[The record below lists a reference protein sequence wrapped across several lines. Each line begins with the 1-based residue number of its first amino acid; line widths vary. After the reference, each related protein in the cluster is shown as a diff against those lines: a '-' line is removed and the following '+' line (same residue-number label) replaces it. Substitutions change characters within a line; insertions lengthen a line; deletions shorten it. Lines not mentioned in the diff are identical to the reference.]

1 MSVISM
7 MVHPERNE
15 SLEVAAALADY
26 LEKSGNK
33 VRLDEVGASAVGRS
47 ELGCS
52 TENFA
57 ADADLAVS
65 IGGDGT
71 MLRTFERVA
80 QAGVPVLGVNVG
92 HLGYLTE
99 FEADEAQTAVDKALR
114 GDLPVEERL
123 MIQSRVQRFDGEIEG
138 TWIGLNEAVVEKKSQ
153 GHTVRLEVTIDD
165 SPFATYAG
173 DGLIVSTPTGSTA
186 YNLSARGSIV
196 APTHWSLQLTP
207 VAPHMLFDRS
217 LVLRPDTE
225 IRISVVGEREANL
238 SIDGRSVAALRD
250 GDVMIATRSEI
261 IARLVTSG
269 SGGFQQVLKQKFGF
283 GSAYLVFRNAEPVAA
298 FKANTRDKV
307 IDVTDYEGSEKGW
320 RIVKEFAWEHQ
331 MPLKT
336 ELRIGG
342 KRRK

>member
-1 MSVISM
+1 
-7 MVHPERNE
+7 MVHPERSE
-15 SLEVAAALADY
+15 SLELAAALAGY

-52 TENFA
+52 TEDFA

-123 MIQSRVQRFDGEIEG
+123 MIQSRVQRSDGEIEG

-238 SIDGRSVAALRD
+238 SVDGRSVAALRD
-250 GDVMIATRSEI
+250 GDVMIATRSEV

-269 SGGFQQVLKQKFGF
+269 SGGFQQVLKQKFG
-283 GSAYLVFRNAEPVAA
+283 
-298 FKANTRDKV
+298 
-307 IDVTDYEGSEKGW
+307 
-320 RIVKEFAWEHQ
+320 
-331 MPLKT
+331 LKD
-336 ELRIGG
+336 R
-342 KRRK
+342 

>member
-80 QAGVPVLGVNVG
+80 QAGVPVLGVNFG

-269 SGGFQQVLKQKFGF
+269 SGGFQQVLKQKFG
-283 GSAYLVFRNAEPVAA
+283 
-298 FKANTRDKV
+298 
-307 IDVTDYEGSEKGW
+307 
-320 RIVKEFAWEHQ
+320 
-331 MPLKT
+331 LKD
-336 ELRIGG
+336 R
-342 KRRK
+342 

>member
-238 SIDGRSVAALRD
+238 SIDGSSLAALRD
-250 GDVMIATRSEI
+250 GDVMIAPRSEI

-269 SGGFQQVLKQKFGF
+269 SGGFQQVLKQKFG
-283 GSAYLVFRNAEPVAA
+283 
-298 FKANTRDKV
+298 
-307 IDVTDYEGSEKGW
+307 
-320 RIVKEFAWEHQ
+320 
-331 MPLKT
+331 LKD
-336 ELRIGG
+336 R
-342 KRRK
+342 

>member
-1 MSVISM
+1 
-7 MVHPERNE
+7 MVHPERSE
-15 SLEVAAALADY
+15 SLELAAALADY

-33 VRLDEVGASAVGRS
+33 VLLDEVGASAVGRS

-52 TENFA
+52 TEDFA

-123 MIQSRVQRFDGEIEG
+123 MIQSRVQRSDGEIEG

-238 SIDGRSVAALRD
+238 SVDGRSVAALRD
-250 GDVMIATRSEI
+250 GDVMIATRSEV

-269 SGGFQQVLKQKFGF
+269 SGGFQQVLKQKFG
-283 GSAYLVFRNAEPVAA
+283 
-298 FKANTRDKV
+298 
-307 IDVTDYEGSEKGW
+307 
-320 RIVKEFAWEHQ
+320 
-331 MPLKT
+331 LKD
-336 ELRIGG
+336 R
-342 KRRK
+342 

>member
-7 MVHPERNE
+7 MVHPERSE
-15 SLEVAAALADY
+15 SLELAAALAGY

-52 TENFA
+52 TEDFA

-123 MIQSRVQRFDGEIEG
+123 MIQSRVQRSDGEIEG
-138 TWIGLNEAVVEKKSQ
+138 TWIGLNEAVVERKSQ

-238 SIDGRSVAALRD
+238 SVDGRSVAALRD
-250 GDVMIATRSEI
+250 GDVMIATRSEV

-269 SGGFQQVLKQKFGF
+269 SGGFQQVLKQKFG
-283 GSAYLVFRNAEPVAA
+283 
-298 FKANTRDKV
+298 
-307 IDVTDYEGSEKGW
+307 
-320 RIVKEFAWEHQ
+320 
-331 MPLKT
+331 LKD
-336 ELRIGG
+336 R
-342 KRRK
+342 

>member
-7 MVHPERNE
+7 MVHPERSE
-15 SLEVAAALADY
+15 SLELAAALAGY

-52 TENFA
+52 TEDFA

-123 MIQSRVQRFDGEIEG
+123 MIQSRVQRSDGEIEG

-238 SIDGRSVAALRD
+238 SVDGRSVAALRD

-269 SGGFQQVLKQKFGF
+269 SGGFQQVLKQKFG
-283 GSAYLVFRNAEPVAA
+283 
-298 FKANTRDKV
+298 
-307 IDVTDYEGSEKGW
+307 
-320 RIVKEFAWEHQ
+320 
-331 MPLKT
+331 LKD
-336 ELRIGG
+336 R
-342 KRRK
+342 

>member
-7 MVHPERNE
+7 MVHPERSE
-15 SLEVAAALADY
+15 SLELAAALAGY

-33 VRLDEVGASAVGRS
+33 VRLDEVGALAVGRS

-52 TENFA
+52 TEDFA

-123 MIQSRVQRFDGEIEG
+123 MIQSRVQRSDGEIEG

-238 SIDGRSVAALRD
+238 SVDGRSVAALRD
-250 GDVMIATRSEI
+250 GDVMIATRSEV

-269 SGGFQQVLKQKFGF
+269 SGGFQQVLKQKFG
-283 GSAYLVFRNAEPVAA
+283 
-298 FKANTRDKV
+298 
-307 IDVTDYEGSEKGW
+307 
-320 RIVKEFAWEHQ
+320 
-331 MPLKT
+331 LKD
-336 ELRIGG
+336 R
-342 KRRK
+342 

>member
-1 MSVISM
+1 MTVICM
-7 MVHPERNE
+7 MVPPERSE
-15 SLEVAAALADY
+15 SLELAAALADY
-26 LEKSGNK
+26 LEQSGNT
-33 VRLDEVGASAVGRS
+33 VRLGEVEASAIGRR

-52 TENFA
+52 LEDFA

-80 QAGVPVLGVNVG
+80 QFGVPVLGVNVG

-99 FEADEAQTAVDKALR
+99 FEADEAKTAVDKALR

-123 MIQSRVQRFDGEIEG
+123 MVQSRVQRSTGEIEG

-153 GHTVRLEVTIDD
+153 GHTVRLEVAIDD

-238 SIDGRSVAALRD
+238 SVDGRSVAALSD
-250 GDVMIATRSEI
+250 GDVMIATRSDI

-269 SGGFQQVLKQKFGF
+269 SGGFQQVLKQKFG
-283 GSAYLVFRNAEPVAA
+283 
-298 FKANTRDKV
+298 
-307 IDVTDYEGSEKGW
+307 
-320 RIVKEFAWEHQ
+320 
-331 MPLKT
+331 LKD
-336 ELRIGG
+336 R
-342 KRRK
+342 

>member
-7 MVHPERNE
+7 MVHPERSE
-15 SLEVAAALADY
+15 SLELAAALADY

-52 TENFA
+52 TEDFA

-238 SIDGRSVAALRD
+238 SVDGRSVAALRD
-250 GDVMIATRSEI
+250 GDVMIATRSEV

-269 SGGFQQVLKQKFGF
+269 SGGFQQVLKQKFG
-283 GSAYLVFRNAEPVAA
+283 
-298 FKANTRDKV
+298 
-307 IDVTDYEGSEKGW
+307 
-320 RIVKEFAWEHQ
+320 
-331 MPLKT
+331 LKD
-336 ELRIGG
+336 R
-342 KRRK
+342 

>member
-7 MVHPERNE
+7 MVHPERSE
-15 SLEVAAALADY
+15 SLELAAALAGY

-238 SIDGRSVAALRD
+238 SVDGRSVAALRD
-250 GDVMIATRSEI
+250 GDVMIATRSEV

-269 SGGFQQVLKQKFGF
+269 SGGFQQVLKQKFG
-283 GSAYLVFRNAEPVAA
+283 
-298 FKANTRDKV
+298 
-307 IDVTDYEGSEKGW
+307 
-320 RIVKEFAWEHQ
+320 
-331 MPLKT
+331 LKD
-336 ELRIGG
+336 R
-342 KRRK
+342 

>member
-1 MSVISM
+1 

-65 IGGDGT
+65 IGGDGP

-269 SGGFQQVLKQKFGF
+269 SGGFQQVLKQKFG
-283 GSAYLVFRNAEPVAA
+283 
-298 FKANTRDKV
+298 
-307 IDVTDYEGSEKGW
+307 
-320 RIVKEFAWEHQ
+320 
-331 MPLKT
+331 LKD
-336 ELRIGG
+336 R
-342 KRRK
+342 